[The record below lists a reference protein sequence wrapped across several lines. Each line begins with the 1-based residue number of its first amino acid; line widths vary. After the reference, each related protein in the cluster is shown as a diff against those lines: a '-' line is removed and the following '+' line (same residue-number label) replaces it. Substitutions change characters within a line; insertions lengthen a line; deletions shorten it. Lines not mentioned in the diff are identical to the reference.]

1 MILIQ
6 LSRLIEDKL
15 PNHNSWIPNGFQCP
29 IFTWQK
35 NVFPIKYFEYFAKEC
50 SCQLALLIQCMSCF
64 KEYSIWLV
72 SQLWPT
78 LCDLMGSSPK
88 GSPVHGGSPGK
99 NTGVDCQVLLQGI
112 FQTQGSN
119 PVLPHLRWILYQL
132 SHLGNPRTLEWV
144 AYPFSRGSSQSR
156 SWTGV
161 SYIAGRFFTSWGT
174 REAHVSNPKKLEES
188 RNWFYPRASRK
199 STTYWQFD
207 ISTVICILDFLS

>member
-35 NVFPIKYFEYFAKEC
+35 NVFPIKYFDYFAKEC

-99 NTGVDCQVLLQGI
+99 NTGMGCHALLPGI
-112 FQTQGSN
+112 FPTLGSN
-119 PVLPHLRWILYQL
+119 PGLLHCRHILYHL
-132 SHLGNPRTLEWV
+132 SHQGSPWTLEWGD
-144 AYPFSRGSSQSR
+144 YSFSRGSSWSR
-156 SWTGV
+156 NPSGV
-161 SYIAGRFFTSWGT
+161 SCIAGRFLT
-174 REAHVSNPKKLEES
+174 R
-188 RNWFYPRASRK
+188 
-199 STTYWQFD
+199 
-207 ISTVICILDFLS
+207 

>member
-15 PNHNSWIPNGFQCP
+15 PNHNSWITNGFQCP

-50 SCQLALLIQCMSCF
+50 SCQLALLMQCMSCF

-78 LCDLMGSSPK
+78 LCDLTGSSPK

-119 PVLPHLRWILYQL
+119 PVLPHFRWILYQL
-132 SHLGNPRTLEWV
+132 SHLGNPYSPAEPSDTCPLICLIL
-144 AYPFSRGSSQSR
+144 P
-156 SWTGV
+156 SW
-161 SYIAGRFFTSWGT
+161 AARHLPAHLPDT
-174 REAHVSNPKKLEES
+174 RQQ
-188 RNWFYPRASRK
+188 K
-199 STTYWQFD
+199 SPTEKRLSDAKANQP
-207 ISTVICILDFLS
+207 LDK